1 MLFRSAEA
9 LRQEITSGGRQSAQD
24 RFIALTALIAQ
35 AGAQSKLV
43 SKEKRKELIDSFFEE
58 YYAIVDGLEANQEN
72 FIVRFKSGNTMLQAL
87 FVLYNEGR
95 HDKLIA
101 EIVRFL
107 PSMRLFY
114 KASNF
119 TSWPE
124 ALNLFLYVHML
135 LAMSTGEWL
144 TQHGY
149 ATKPGHPLQEIK
161 TLALVM
167 MAQGAELLKDA
178 DPDNQLIGMVRA
190 NLGNMLEKTNEAR
203 EDLFSDGAELAD
215 VDELIEKK
223 YNEYAS
229 QKN

>member
-1 MLFRSAEA
+1 
-9 LRQEITSGGRQSAQD
+9 
-24 RFIALTALIAQ
+24 
-35 AGAQSKLV
+35 
-43 SKEKRKELIDSFFEE
+43 
-58 YYAIVDGLEANQEN
+58 
-72 FIVRFKSGNTMLQAL
+72 
-87 FVLYNEGR
+87 
-95 HDKLIA
+95 
-101 EIVRFL
+101 
-107 PSMRLFY
+107 
-114 KASNF
+114 
-119 TSWPE
+119 
-124 ALNLFLYVHML
+124 ML